1 MKNWQTAIKQSWGY
15 SILGKRG
22 FVTMDFLAELLS
34 SGIQYVLML
43 AIAVGAFCLGG
54 ALSKGKKKKQK

>member
-1 MKNWQTAIKQSWGY
+1 MACLS
-15 SILGKRG
+15 
-22 FVTMDFLAELLS
+22 ELLV
-34 SGIQYVLML
+34 SGIKYVVML

>member
-1 MKNWQTAIKQSWGY
+1 MAFFQ
-15 SILGKRG
+15 
-22 FVTMDFLAELLS
+22 ELLS

>member
-1 MKNWQTAIKQSWGY
+1 MA
-15 SILGKRG
+15 
-22 FVTMDFLAELLS
+22 FLQELLS

-54 ALSKGKKKKQK
+54 ALSKNKKKKQK

>member
-1 MKNWQTAIKQSWGY
+1 MA
-15 SILGKRG
+15 
-22 FVTMDFLAELLS
+22 FLQELLS

>member
-1 MKNWQTAIKQSWGY
+1 MA
-15 SILGKRG
+15 
-22 FVTMDFLAELLS
+22 FLNELIS

-54 ALSKGKKKKQK
+54 ALSKNKKKQK